1 MINRIN
7 KLIGVNMNDMEK
19 LNYLRL
25 LRLAF
30 SGQVKEIGYDKA
42 HALMSMFQHWEEFA
56 EEVVQWYDLEIEGG
70 A

>member
-1 MINRIN
+1 
-7 KLIGVNMNDMEK
+7 MNDMEK

-42 HALMSMFQHWEEFA
+42 HTLMSMFQHWEEFA
-56 EEVVQWYDLEIEGG
+56 EEVVQWYDLEIDGG

>member
-1 MINRIN
+1 MIGIT
-7 KLIGVNMNDMEK
+7 MNDMEK

-42 HALMSMFQHWEEFA
+42 CALMSMFKHWEEFA
-56 EEVVQWYDLEIEGG
+56 EEVMQWYDLDGEGG
-70 A
+70 AK

>member
-1 MINRIN
+1 MINRTN
-7 KLIGVNMNDMEK
+7 KLIGVTMNDMEK

-56 EEVVQWYDLEIEGG
+56 EEVVQWYDFEIDGG

>member
-1 MINRIN
+1 MINRTN
-7 KLIGVNMNDMEK
+7 KLIGVTMNDMEK

-42 HALMSMFQHWEEFA
+42 HIGVIALI
-56 EEVVQWYDLEIEGG
+56 VIKLKK
-70 A
+70 

>member
-1 MINRIN
+1 MINRTN
-7 KLIGVNMNDMEK
+7 KLIGVTMNDMEK

-56 EEVVQWYDLEIEGG
+56 EEVVQWYDLEIDGG

>member
-1 MINRIN
+1 
-7 KLIGVNMNDMEK
+7 MEK